1 MNEKAIIKAS
11 KEIAKSERV
20 ITQRVGDR
28 VFITNAYF
36 AVFCPIEV
44 YNLYVRPTSARFGE
58 VEDGKGTISDNST
71 TLPRVTDTP
80 MKIDEI
86 MLKRPDNTVSVSDT
100 EFLKICDHKKFAHVL
115 SANNTMI
122 LVDEKFLTSARAFC
136 DNSYPEDNE
145 FTENN
150 IGSAP
155 IVNIGDLFGYLVL
168 PIRRDT
174 ERFIVVEN

>member
-58 VEDGKGTISDNST
+58 VEDGQGTISDSST
-71 TLPRVTDTP
+71 PLPRVTDRP
-80 MKIDEI
+80 MRIDEI

-100 EFLKICDHKKFAHVL
+100 EFLKMIDKKYAHIL

-136 DNSYPEDNE
+136 ESSCPELHE
-145 FTENN
+145 FTESG

-155 IVNIGDLFGYLVL
+155 VTNIGDNFGYLVL
-168 PIRRDT
+168 PIRQGT
-174 ERFIVVEN
+174 GRFIVTEA